1 MALTRNQRRKAAR
14 EKQLAK
20 AVRISNA
27 AETVAR
33 NERNA
38 IVASN
43 LSKPRERN
51 YYASVRSCLDGIAGK
66 SHRGYVCQN
75 LSRPKFHGSID
86 DRGVMR

>member
-14 EKQLAK
+14 EKRLAK

-27 AETVAR
+27 ANVQAIEAR
-33 NERNA
+33 KA
-38 IVASN
+38 IVSRN
-43 LSKPRERN
+43 LNSPRERN
-51 YYASVRSCLDGIAGK
+51 YYASVRSCLDGIAGT